1 MTKTFNINF
10 DTNLSRFFRISSLL
24 ITFGFFVLKVSAFL
38 VAWSSPYKAV
48 VVAINAFGEGNT
60 EAVLVFI
67 LLPIVAIG
75 LVQNLL
81 IMYRLDMKKG
91 IADAV

>member
-1 MTKTFNINF
+1 MTKTLNIDF
-10 DTNLSRFFRISSLL
+10 DTHISRFFRISSLL

-38 VAWSSPYKAV
+38 VAWSSPYKIV

-60 EAVLVFI
+60 EMLLVFI

-75 LVQNLL
+75 LVQNLV
-81 IMYRLDMKKG
+81 IMYRLDMRREIG
-91 IADAV
+91 NGN